1 MALYTIATDLDPNS
15 HGAGSLNAT
24 QFKVFINNFRVGL
37 LGDAAGSDEQ
47 CSPYRPDH
55 CAPNVIQGS
64 LKVFIQGRG
73 VHRHGDHR
81 VCGATTTIGFP
92 KSLEESNTKVFAG

>member
-1 MALYTIATDLDPNS
+1 MALYTVATDLDPNS
-15 HGAGSLNAT
+15 HEAGSVEAT
-24 QFKVFINNFRVGL
+24 QIKVFIKNFRVCL
-37 LGDAAGSDEQ
+37 LGDPAGSDLQ
-47 CSPYRPDH
+47 CSPLRPQH